1 MRCDLGNRKG
11 RGGGWSRGPEVS
23 VGPVG
28 NPVWLKQ
35 SEGENQI
42 VLAGEH
48 LISHIEKDPIK
59 LDETGSHDNLWYYY
73 ATLIVQ

>member
-1 MRCDLGNRKG
+1 MIIKIHCSINHPLSYIKG
-11 RGGGWSRGPEVS
+11 ASDTVVPRS
-23 VGPVG
+23 VV
-28 NPVWLKQ
+28 
-35 SEGENQI
+35 NQI